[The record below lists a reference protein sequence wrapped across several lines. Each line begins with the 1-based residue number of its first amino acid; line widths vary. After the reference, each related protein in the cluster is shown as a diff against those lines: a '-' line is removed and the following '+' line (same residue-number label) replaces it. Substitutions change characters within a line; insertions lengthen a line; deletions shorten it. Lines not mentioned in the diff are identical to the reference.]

1 MSTHKCTPP
10 PYTRKLLCRKNEMER
25 AEHSKPHHRHG
36 WVLEQQTAIS
46 LGTCHP
52 HGLRWGKPEKPG
64 KSCQAKFSHMHLFN
78 LLHSHLKIAI
88 LGQTWDKPGLS
99 KTFHWQEGSL
109 LGMSPLPNKLDG
121 APLLVLGAAVWGC
134 PISGCRETPFSTGP
148 HTLSAPLL
156 SYPAGVGCKSV
167 SVSVRSLNFQQ
178 WWFKAQFSHSCSA
191 TERSFNMATGPRGM
205 AVTLGVPKGIPGCDR
220 C

>member
-1 MSTHKCTPP
+1 MVGYWSSRQPFPWTPATHMDWTEGSL
-10 PYTRKLLCRKNEMER
+10 R
-25 AEHSKPHHRHG
+25 S
-36 WVLEQQTAIS
+36 LEKVVRQSFLTCIYLTYCIAIS
-46 LGTCHP
+46 KLP
-52 HGLRWGKPEKPG
+52 L
-64 KSCQAKFSHMHLFN
+64 
-78 LLHSHLKIAI
+78 

-109 LGMSPLPNKLDG
+109 LGMNPFPNKLDG

-134 PISGCRETPFSTGP
+134 QISGCRETPFSTGP

-191 TERSFNMATGPRGM
+191 TERSFNMATGPRDM